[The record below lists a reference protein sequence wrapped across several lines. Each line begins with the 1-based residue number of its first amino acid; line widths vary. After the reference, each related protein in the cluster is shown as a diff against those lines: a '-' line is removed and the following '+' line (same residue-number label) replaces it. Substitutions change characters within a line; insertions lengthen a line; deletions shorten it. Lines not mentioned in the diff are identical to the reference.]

1 MERALR
7 ELESILTTLVE
18 GLGDG
23 HGRVASA
30 LHNLGVVHVRAGNL
44 DDAADA
50 LEEAV
55 RIRRDMLREDHPRIA
70 NSLTEL
76 GIVLLR
82 QGQHEDSLNAL
93 NEALV
98 LRERDLK
105 EGAERGGRPGGDMDA
120 CLLQVASVLNNIG
133 CVYFEFGAMLD
144 ARQTFADSLEMQREV
159 MLPTTEEDGNHDQ
172 AMLSVADTLSNLGL
186 VHMENLEWEE
196 ALGYLSEAYR
206 IQNSNLDVLTEVAL
220 NTHDNL
226 AYSNYMHGR
235 HEAALGMYEEILLA
249 WHDLFGEN
257 AIECAVTRTNI
268 ACVLIKQGDYK
279 AALGQMRHA
288 EKIERGKLGKRSR
301 RLQTTQDMIDCIQFE
316 MMRFPWERTAAGEFC
331 RYMCGDEAAEAH
343 MDPSR
348 YQPARPECTSKTSSQ
363 NISFS

>member
-98 LRERDLK
+98 IRERDLK
-105 EGAERGGRPGGDMDA
+105 GAERGGRPEGDMDA
-120 CLLQVASVLNNIG
+120 CLLQVAGVLNNIG
-133 CVYFEFGAMLD
+133 CVYFEFGAMLG
-144 ARQTFADSLEMQREV
+144 
-159 MLPTTEEDGNHDQ
+159 P
-172 AMLSVADTLSNLGL
+172 
-186 VHMENLEWEE
+186 
-196 ALGYLSEAYR
+196 
-206 IQNSNLDVLTEVAL
+206 I
-220 NTHDNL
+220 
-226 AYSNYMHGR
+226 
-235 HEAALGMYEEILLA
+235 
-249 WHDLFGEN
+249 
-257 AIECAVTRTNI
+257 
-268 ACVLIKQGDYK
+268 
-279 AALGQMRHA
+279 
-288 EKIERGKLGKRSR
+288 
-301 RLQTTQDMIDCIQFE
+301 
-316 MMRFPWERTAAGEFC
+316 
-331 RYMCGDEAAEAH
+331 
-343 MDPSR
+343 
-348 YQPARPECTSKTSSQ
+348 
-363 NISFS
+363 